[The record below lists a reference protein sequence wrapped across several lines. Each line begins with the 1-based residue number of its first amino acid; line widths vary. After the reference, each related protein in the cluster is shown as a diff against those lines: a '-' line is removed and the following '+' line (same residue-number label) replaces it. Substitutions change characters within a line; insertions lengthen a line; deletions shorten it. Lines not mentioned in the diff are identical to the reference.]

1 MWLLNI
7 VYVVLAVLLLF
18 GAAVFVHEYGHYW
31 MALRR
36 GLRIEGFSI
45 GFGPKIMTWMHDG
58 VEWSWRWIPAG
69 GFVKLPQMAT
79 SDALEGKADQPADQL
94 PPASPWSKILV
105 AFSGPFMNVVFGIAI
120 AFLLW
125 GTGIPVPVNPPIIGY
140 VDPDS
145 PEAKLGIQPGDEIR
159 SVDGK
164 PITSWRDVQET
175 SILARSTN
183 LSVVIA
189 RPGKFTNTYE
199 LTTVVSESLGLK
211 ILNLDPRD
219 HPVIKRVLSDSAAE
233 AAGLKAGDEVLVFAQ
248 IPLHGADQFIK
259 LIQKCPGEAKDIVI
273 KRDGAR
279 KTLKVTPRMDSSA
292 KVGRIGAEI
301 GTGRPIYRIEHI
313 PPWTQIGDVMDRTIG
328 TFSALIHSKQ
338 TGVGLKDLSGPPG
351 ILALLAAY
359 VNSDW
364 RLALSFLVL
373 LNINLAIINLFPM
386 PVLDGGHIM
395 MALVERL
402 FGRPLPNRLVEYTS
416 TIFAVLLIGFMLY
429 VSFND
434 VRRFSL
440 FRSMFKQEVTI
451 EKQESAP
458 APAGGR

>member
-7 VYVVLAVLLLF
+7 VYVVVAVLLLF

-31 MALRR
+31 MSLRR
-36 GLRIEGFSI
+36 GLKVEGFSI
-45 GFGPKIMTWMHDG
+45 GFGPKIMSWMHDG

-69 GFVKLPQMAT
+69 GFVKLPQMVT
-79 SDALEGKADQPADQL
+79 SDALEGKAADRAEPL
-94 PPASPWSKILV
+94 PSVSPWSKILV
-105 AFSGPFMNVVFGIAI
+105 ALSGPMMNVFFGIAI

-125 GTGIPVPVNPPIIGY
+125 GVGMPVQVNPPIIGY
-140 VDPDS
+140 VDPAS
-145 PEAKLGIQPGDEIR
+145 PEAKLGIQPGDEII

-164 PITSWRDVQET
+164 AITSWHDVQET

-183 LSVVIA
+183 LMVVIA

-199 LTTVVSESLGLK
+199 LTTVVSEALGLK

-219 HPVIKRVLSDSAAE
+219 HPVIKGVRSDSPAE
-233 AAGLKAGDEVLVFAQ
+233 AAGLKAGDEILVFAQ

-259 LIQKCPGEAKDIVI
+259 LVQKCPGEAKDIVV
-273 KRDGAR
+273 KRDGQR
-279 KTLKVTPRMDSSA
+279 TTLKVTPRLDPGA

-301 GTGRPIYRIEHI
+301 GTGKPIYRIEHI
-313 PPWTQIGDVMDRTIG
+313 PPWVQISTVLERTVG
-328 TFSALIHSKQ
+328 TFSALAHSKQ

-373 LNINLAIINLFPM
+373 LNINLAIINLLPV
-386 PVLDGGHIM
+386 PVLDGGHIV

-402 FGRPLPNRLVEYTS
+402 FGRPLPNRLVEYT
-416 TIFAVLLIGFMLY
+416 TTVFAVLLIGFMLF
-429 VSFND
+429 VSYND
-434 VRRFSL
+434 VKRFSL
-440 FRSMFKQEVTI
+440 FCSMFKQEVTI
-451 EKQESAP
+451 EKPEA

>member
-7 VYVVLAVLLLF
+7 VYVVGAVILLF

-31 MALRR
+31 MARRR
-36 GLRIEGFSI
+36 GLKIEGFSI
-45 GFGPKIMTWMHDG
+45 GFGPKIVSWMRDG

-79 SDALEGKADQPADQL
+79 SDALEGKADENSPPL

-105 AFSGPFMNVVFGIAI
+105 AFFGPLMNVLFGIAI
-120 AFLLW
+120 ACLLW
-125 GTGIPVPVNPPIIGY
+125 VVGIPVQVNPPIIGY

-145 PEAKLGIQPGDEIR
+145 REARLGIQPGDQIV
-159 SVDGK
+159 SVEGK
-164 PITSWRDVQET
+164 PISSWQEVQEAT
-175 SILARSTN
+175 ILARSTN
-183 LSVVIA
+183 LTVVIA
-189 RPGKFTNTYE
+189 RAGQFTNTYE
-199 LTTVVSESLGLK
+199 LNTVVSEALGLK
-211 ILNLDPRD
+211 VLNLDPRD
-219 HPVIKRVLSDSAAE
+219 HPVIRRVLSGSAAE
-233 AAGLKAGDEVLVFAQ
+233 AAGLKAGDEILSFAQ
-248 IPLHGADQFIK
+248 VPLHGADQFIK
-259 LIQKCPGEAKDIVI
+259 LVQKRPGESHDII
-273 KRDGAR
+273 IRRAGAR
-279 KTLKVTPRMDSSA
+279 QTLQVTPRLDPGV

-301 GTGRPIYRIEHI
+301 GTGKPVYRIEHI
-313 PPWTQIGDVMDRTIG
+313 SPWTQIASVLERTIS
-328 TFSALIHSKQ
+328 TFSALFHSKQ

-351 ILALLAAY
+351 ILAILAAY

-386 PVLDGGHIM
+386 PVLDGGHIV
-395 MALVERL
+395 MACVERL
-402 FGRPLPNRLVEYTS
+402 FGRPLPGRLVEYTN
-416 TIFAVLLIGFMLY
+416 TAFAMLLIGFMLY

-451 EKQESAP
+451 EKPESAP
-458 APAGGR
+458 DGGR

>member
-7 VYVVLAVLLLF
+7 IYVVLAMLLLF

-36 GLRIEGFSI
+36 GLKIEGFSI
-45 GFGPKIMTWMHDG
+45 GFGPKIVTWMRDG

-69 GFVKLPQMAT
+69 GFVKLPQMVT
-79 SDALEGKADQPADQL
+79 SEALEGKADQATEQL
-94 PPASPWSKILV
+94 PSASPWSKILV
-105 AFSGPFMNVVFGIAI
+105 AFAGPFMNVVFGIAI
-120 AFLLW
+120 AFFLW
-125 GTGIPVPVNPPIIGY
+125 GVGMPVPINPPIIGF
-140 VDPDS
+140 VDPGS

-183 LSVVIA
+183 LTVVIA
-189 RPGKFTNTYE
+189 RPGQCTNTYE

-219 HPVIKRVLSDSAAE
+219 HPVIKRVLSGSAAE
-233 AAGLKAGDEVLVFAQ
+233 AAGLQAGDEVLTFAQ
-248 IPLHGADQFIK
+248 VPLFGSDQFIK
-259 LIQKCPGEAKDIVI
+259 LIQKCPGETKEVVI
-273 KRDGAR
+273 KRDGER
-279 KTLKVTPRMDSSA
+279 KTLEVTPRMDTSA
-292 KVGRIGAEI
+292 KIGRIGAEI
-301 GTGRPIYRIEHI
+301 GTGKPIYRIEHI
-313 PPWTQIGDVMDRTIG
+313 PPWIQISEVVDRTVG
-328 TFSALIHSKQ
+328 TFTALIHSKQ

-386 PVLDGGHIM
+386 PVLDGGHIV
-395 MALVERL
+395 MALVERV
-402 FGRPLPNRLVEYTS
+402 FGRPLPHRLVEYT
-416 TIFAVLLIGFMLY
+416 TTAFAFLLIGFMLF
-429 VSFND
+429 VSWND
-434 VRRFSL
+434 VKRFSL
-440 FRSMFKQEVTI
+440 FRSMFKQEITI
-451 EKQESAP
+451 EQSAP
-458 APAGGR
+458 APAVGR

>member
-36 GLRIEGFSI
+36 GLKIEGFSI
-45 GFGPKIMTWMHDG
+45 GFGPKIVTWMRDG

-94 PPASPWSKILV
+94 AAASPWSKILV
-105 AFSGPFMNVVFGIAI
+105 AVSGPMMNVFFGIAI

-125 GTGIPVPVNPPIIGY
+125 GVGLPVPVNPPIIGY
-140 VDPDS
+140 VDPGS
-145 PEAKLGIQPGDEIR
+145 PEAKLGILPGDEII

-164 PITSWRDVQET
+164 TITSWHDVQET

-189 RPGKFTNTYE
+189 RAGKFTNTYE
-199 LTTVVSESLGLK
+199 LTTVVSEALGLK

-219 HPVIKRVLSDSAAE
+219 HPVIKGVRPDSPAE
-233 AAGLKAGDEVLVFAQ
+233 AAGLKTGDEILVFAQ

-259 LIQKCPGEAKDIVI
+259 LIQKCPEETKEIVI
-273 KRDGAR
+273 KRNGQR
-279 KTLKVTPRMDSSA
+279 TTLKVTPRLDASA

-301 GTGRPIYRIEHI
+301 GTGNPVYRIEYI
-313 PPWTQIGDVMDRTIG
+313 PPWVQISTVLDRTIG
-328 TFSALIHSKQ
+328 TFSALAHSKQ

-373 LNINLAIINLFPM
+373 LNINLAIINLLPL
-386 PVLDGGHIM
+386 PVLDGGHVV

-402 FGRPLPNRLVEYTS
+402 FGRPLPTRLVEYT
-416 TIFAVLLIGFMLY
+416 TTVFAVLLIGFMLF
-429 VSFND
+429 VSYND
-434 VRRFSL
+434 VKRFSL

-451 EKQESAP
+451 EKQEA

>member
-1 MWLLNI
+1 MFVLNI
-7 VYVVLAVLLLF
+7 IYVAAVVLLLF

-36 GLRIEGFSI
+36 GLKIEGFSI
-45 GFGPKIMTWMHDG
+45 GFGPKIVSWMRDG

-69 GFVKLPQMAT
+69 GFVKLPQMVT
-79 SDALEGKADQPADQL
+79 SDALEGKADQPVEQL
-94 PPASPWSKILV
+94 PSVSPWSKILV
-105 AFSGPFMNVVFGIAI
+105 AFAGPLMNVVFGIAI

-125 GTGIPVPVNPPIIGY
+125 GVGIPVPVNPPIIGY
-140 VDPDS
+140 VDPGS
-145 PEAKLGIQPGDEIR
+145 PEAKLGIQPGDTII

-164 PITSWRDVQET
+164 PISSWHDVQET
-175 SILARSTN
+175 TILARSTN
-183 LSVVIA
+183 LAVVIV
-189 RPGKFTNTYE
+189 RSGKFTNTYE
-199 LTTVVSESLGLK
+199 LTTVVSEALGLK
-211 ILNLDPRD
+211 VLNLDPRD
-219 HPVIKRVLSDSAAE
+219 HPVIKSVRAGSASE
-233 AAGLKAGDEVLVFAQ
+233 AAGLKPGDEILVFAQ
-248 IPLHGADQFIK
+248 VPLHGADQFIK
-259 LIQKCPGEAKDIVI
+259 LVQKCPGETKDIVV
-273 KRDGAR
+273 KRDGQR
-279 KTLKVTPRMDSSA
+279 TTLKVTPRLDGSA

-313 PPWTQIGDVMDRTIG
+313 PPWVQIGTVVDRTIN
-328 TFSALIHSKQ
+328 TFSALAHSKE

-373 LNINLAIINLFPM
+373 LNINLAIINLLPM
-386 PVLDGGHIM
+386 PVLDGGHIV

-402 FGRPLPNRLVEYTS
+402 FGRPLPHRLVEYAT
-416 TIFAVLLIGFMLY
+416 TAFAVLLISFMLY

-458 APAGGR
+458 AGGR